1 MDRGRTACLL
11 LLPLLHAALSRP
23 RQLITSDNSAGVM
36 KAKNRA
42 PALQGLL
49 QRLGEHHDTL
59 DIFTQIVD
67 SNKGSTQPM
76 KQGDIAINNDQTAL
90 QCDTAACYWP
100 KSSSG
105 TVHVPYSISPS
116 YTGRHQALIR
126 EALEDFNTLTCIK
139 LVNRT
144 TETDYLSI
152 TSANGCWSYIGKV
165 GGGQTV
171 SLEESSCM
179 SKGIIQHE
187 VDHSLGFFH
196 EHVRSDRDEYVDVQL
211 QNIAEGE
218 WGNFRKQETNNL
230 DLPYDFESVL
240 HYGRYTFSKTPGQP
254 SIIPKPDPNVEI
266 GQRYGL
272 SPLDVAKLNKL
283 YSCDLCSTLLTSA
296 NGSLASANHP
306 ENYANNAS
314 CLWLVR
320 LQRNQVALQFH
331 AFDLQT
337 SLDCTSDYVTVYDG
351 ASRASPVLL
360 HKECG
365 SASLPLLVASGA
377 AMLVEFVSDGAVTS
391 SGFSASYN
399 SVKCGG
405 SFTRDNG
412 VVTTPGFPEAYPNS
426 MDCVWSIRA
435 PVGHQIQLEFSSFN
449 VERFPE
455 CDNDYLAVKDGGT
468 TNSPLLGKYCGKS
481 PLQPIASTGNML
493 LLQFH
498 SDVWVT
504 KPGFSIAYSFIQSP

>member
-211 QNIAEGE
+211 QNIAE
-218 WGNFRKQETNNL
+218 
-230 DLPYDFESVL
+230 
-240 HYGRYTFSKTPGQP
+240 
-254 SIIPKPDPNVEI
+254 
-266 GQRYGL
+266 
-272 SPLDVAKLNKL
+272 
-283 YSCDLCSTLLTSA
+283 DLCSTLLTSA

-435 PVGHQIQLEFSSFN
+435 PVGHQFNHLNNDRDRGLCGKRLRPIRASSVPSLQLSLRVPSSWSLS
-449 VERFPE
+449 VAVAEESRPGPE
-455 CDNDYLAVKDGGT
+455 HPLYTPHRCRLYLRGG
-468 TNSPLLGKYCGKS
+468 SPLLSLAARQGVA
-481 PLQPIASTGNML
+481 LDT
-493 LLQFH
+493 
-498 SDVWVT
+498 SDE
-504 KPGFSIAYSFIQSP
+504 GQR

>member
-67 SNKGSTQPM
+67 SNK
-76 KQGDIAINNDQTAL
+76 A
-90 QCDTAACYWP
+90 
-100 KSSSG
+100 
-105 TVHVPYSISPS
+105 
-116 YTGRHQALIR
+116 GRHQALIR